1 MLCMSPSC
9 NFCDSTNLDVTIE
22 YGVKISDDD
31 VEERE
36 LGTVNAVCMECNR
49 EQYLTKGD
57 LPRDLV
63 APLLN

>member
-1 MLCMSPSC
+1 MSKSC
-9 NFCDSTNLDVTIE
+9 KFCDSTDLDVIIE
-22 YGVKISDDD
+22 YAVKISDGD

-49 EQYLTKGD
+49 EQYLAEED

-63 APLLN
+63 ASLLN